1 MEPAVLT
8 VVTALAALVAGVA
21 LLCGRDLAHHRARI
35 SGRSRSIDT
44 AYGPLEFAETG
55 EGAPL
60 LIVHGAGGGFDQG
73 LDLAGPIAGMPGVRL
88 IAPSRFGYL
97 GSPLPVNA
105 SVDMQAD
112 AYAALLDGLGIA
124 RAALIGFSA
133 GAPSCLAFAAR
144 HPARCQALV
153 LCVPAGR
160 LPPVP
165 ADYSRALLQTQFHSD
180 VLAWVMVKLLLLL
193 PDVLRRASIG
203 TPSTVLR
210 SASPDERARVQRLL
224 DHMLPIGARR
234 DGLRFDMA
242 TLTAP
247 PPAPLAQIACPVLTI
262 SAEDD
267 AFGTAARARE
277 IAVKVAD
284 GRAVIY
290 PSGGH
295 ALIGIH
301 ADAVKEITAFLRAA
315 ARGEQPR

>member
-8 VVTALAALVAGVA
+8 VVTALAALAAGVA
-21 LLCGRDLAHHRARI
+21 LLCGHDLAYHRARI

-44 AYGPLEFAETG
+44 AYGPLEYAETG

-97 GSPLPVNA
+97 GSPLPANA
-105 SVDMQAD
+105 SVAMQAD

-144 HPARCQALV
+144 YPARCQALV

-160 LPPVP
+160 LPPGP
-165 ADYSRALLQTQFHSD
+165 SDCGRALLRTQFRSD
-180 VLAWVMVKLLLLL
+180 VLAWATVKLLPLL
-193 PDVLRRASIG
+193 PDVLQRASMG
-203 TPSTVLR
+203 TPSAVLR
-210 SASPDERARVQRLL
+210 AASPEERARVRRLL
-224 DHMLPIGARR
+224 NHMLPSGARR
-234 DGLRFDMA
+234 DGLRFDMT
-242 TLTAP
+242 TLTGAP
-247 PPAPLAQIACPVLTI
+247 HAPLAQITCPVLTI

-267 AFGTAARARE
+267 AFGTAVRARE
-277 IAVKVAD
+277 IAADVAD
-284 GRAVIY
+284 GRAIIY
-290 PSGGH
+290 PRGGH
-295 ALIGIH
+295 ALIGVQ
-301 ADAVKEITAFLRAA
+301 ADAIKEITAFLCAVA
-315 ARGEQPR
+315 QGERRR